1 MFSIGPPKSA
11 SDSETSSRSDSPS
24 KGSEWSTTSEPHV
37 QPKTPQKLKY
47 DSSSDGEW
55 SDQSDTPV
63 KPRTLRRSGR
73 VLLPGLRNS
82 SERFLARDSDEIS
95 SLRLSDEGSSLR
107 SSDDGS
113 PRRASDDDSPSKESS
128 EGLVF
133 PFAGSDYDTDVV
145 LQQVQDFP
153 TSEHW
158 VTQWDPKDTDFFNSG
173 QIPVRPF
180 PRIAVHSELNSMRE
194 NWGLP
199 PLSLRCPEDYRRHPA
214 HIYRWDTQK
223 LNCTDKHESAC
234 QLCGTACCSVQAFT
248 KAIHENPRPN
258 PVVPLKYREAFQRD
272 IDEIN
277 ALKPRE
283 TDPFERMLK
292 CGTCL
297 RNVCP
302 DCAGRCMKPACL
314 SIVCK
319 SCGDPDPWIHCQ
331 CEMNQGKVKISYL

>member
-82 SERFLARDSDEIS
+82 SERSLPRDSDEIS

-180 PRIAVHSELNSMRE
+180 PRVGLLFWFPQLDSLLIICRSLFTLNSTRCVRI
-194 NWGLP
+194 GVCL
-199 PLSLRCPEDYRRHPA
+199 LSVYAAPRTTAATLLTSTGGTLKSSTVPTSTRA
-214 HIYRWDTQK
+214 HA
-223 LNCTDKHESAC
+223 NSAVLLAA
-234 QLCGTACCSVQAFT
+234 QS
-248 KAIHENPRPN
+248 
-258 PVVPLKYREAFQRD
+258 
-272 IDEIN
+272 
-277 ALKPRE
+277 KPSPKPSMK
-283 TDPFERMLK
+283 THAP
-292 CGTCL
+292 TPWCL
-297 RNVCP
+297 
-302 DCAGRCMKPACL
+302 
-314 SIVCK
+314 
-319 SCGDPDPWIHCQ
+319 
-331 CEMNQGKVKISYL
+331 